1 MITITLALTPF
12 VIACAL
18 FLIFFCEVC
27 RDNSD
32 SLLLPFVG
40 LAVSAVVYFAG
51 YGLSMALGAF

>member
-27 RDNSD
+27 RDND
-32 SLLLPFVG
+32 ETILLPFLG
-40 LAVSAVVYFAG
+40 LGISAVVYFAG